1 MTALSENVLPETLLA
16 ETLEQLQQERANR
29 QQLQEELAR
38 ERSLRQG
45 LVNSIPDLIFYK
57 APEGKYLGCNQAFAE
72 FVGRSESEIIGHN
85 DLELFSEPVAQGFQ
99 QRDRQVFMTG
109 KAHQNEEWV
118 TYPSGEK
125 RLLET
130 TKTPFWGTAG
140 ELLGLIGVSRDV
152 SDRYRTETALFNR
165 ERYLAALVE
174 IQHCLLLFHE
184 NIEEFY
190 DQVLE
195 PLGQA
200 SSASRVYIY
209 ENYWDISG
217 RLMMSQ
223 CAEWCAE
230 GITPK
235 IDNPALQN
243 SPYDDF
249 FLRWAVALAEG
260 EIINGLVADF
270 PDSEQQFLISQ
281 GIQAV
286 LILPFI
292 VDGDFF
298 GFIGFD
304 NCTDARAWDAA
315 EIHLLRAAAAAIS
328 QALEHRQAEAEL
340 QSAYAEQRA
349 LFNAMDDLV
358 LVRDARGLCT
368 KILTPRATSL
378 LYRPADEMVGKTLH
392 ETFEPDI
399 ADSFLDLI
407 RHALDSQETVKTE
420 YTLQV
425 AGNEIGLDASISP
438 IDSGS
443 VMWMIRDVT
452 NRRKS
457 QAEILQSL
465 EKEKH
470 LNELK
475 SRFVS
480 MVSHEIRTPLTTI
493 LTSADILQNLPCTK
507 NEQDDLFALI
517 QSSIRHM
524 VQLLEDALFIG
535 VTEAGKL
542 EVNPTHFSLEAFCQ
556 KLQKE
561 AEMRLEP
568 GQALKVQTFGCGQVW
583 LDEKLLWQLLN
594 NLISNA
600 IKYSPQGGTIRFD
613 LACADGVAR
622 FRVKDQGIG
631 IPAEEI
637 ETLFECFHRAS
648 NVGTI
653 SGTGLGLAIVKSC
666 VDRLQGEI
674 SVESEVG
681 VGTLFTVTLPIVTLP
696 VKSGVE

>member
-1 MTALSENVLPETLLA
+1 MTALSENTLT
-16 ETLEQLQQERANR
+16 ETLEQLQQEKASR
-29 QQLQEELAR
+29 QQLQEQLAR
-38 ERSLRQG
+38 ERSLRRYF
-45 LVNSIPDLIFYK
+45 VNSIPDLIFYK
-57 APEGKYLGCNQAFAE
+57 ATDGTYLGCNQAFTE
-72 FVGRSESEIIGHN
+72 FVGRSESEIIGRN
-85 DLELFSEPVAQGFQ
+85 DLEVFSEPVAHGFQ

-109 KAHQNEEWV
+109 KAQKNDEWV
-118 TYPSGEK
+118 IYPNGEQ

-130 TKTPFWGTAG
+130 TKTPFFGADG
-140 ELLGLIGVSRDV
+140 EMLGLIGVSRDV
-152 SDRYRTETALFNR
+152 SDRHRTETVLFNR
-165 ERYLAALVE
+165 ERYLSALVE

-200 SSASRVYIY
+200 SSASRVYIF
-209 ENYWDISG
+209 ENHWDLSG

-230 GITPK
+230 GIPPQ
-235 IDNPALQN
+235 IANPALQN
-243 SPYDDF
+243 LPYDDF
-249 FLRWAVALAEG
+249 FLRWAVTLAEG
-260 EIINGLVADF
+260 EIINGKVADF
-270 PDSEQQFLISQ
+270 PASEQQFLINQ

-286 LILPFI
+286 LIIPFI

-304 NCTDARAWDAA
+304 NCTDDRAWDAA

-328 QALEHRQAEAEL
+328 QALEHRQAESEL
-340 QSAYAEQRA
+340 QAAYAEQRA

-407 RHALDSQETVKTE
+407 RLALDTQETMKTE

-438 IDSGS
+438 IDSSS
-443 VMWMIRDVT
+443 VLWMIRDVT

-465 EKEKH
+465 EKEKQ

-493 LTSADILQNLPCTK
+493 LTSADILQNLPCTEA
-507 NEQDDLFALI
+507 EQVDLFALI

-568 GQALKVQTFGCGQVW
+568 GQELKVQYLGVGQVW

-600 IKYSPQGGTIRFD
+600 IKYSPQGGLIRLD

-631 IPAEEI
+631 IPAAEI
-637 ETLFECFHRAS
+637 GTLFECFHRAS

-681 VGTLFTVTLPIVTLP
+681 VGTTFTVTLPIVTLP
-696 VKSGVE
+696 VTSGVGA